1 MSTQESV
8 YEPIRIKA
16 GLLRLV
22 FSVAFAVIIIRLFF
36 VQVVEGARYQDLA
49 KKQYESKVPLRAER
63 GRLTDRNGRE
73 IASMMKMTSFAVDP
87 SVIEQRELV
96 AQLLAAAAGERAQI
110 YLDRMRNAKG
120 RFVWLARGVNTVLF
134 PVLDTIG
141 IKGLIRVKEP
151 KRLFP
156 HGPMAAQVIGTTDV
170 DNAGLTGIEL
180 QFNEL
185 LRGRSG
191 FVVMQRDGRGR
202 LRPGINPERE
212 APKDGQG
219 LQLTLDLEIQRVVEQ
234 ELERGVRESGAASGT
249 VVAIEPSSG
258 DILAMASYPSFHPNR
273 LDLASNDDIR
283 IRAITDQFEPGST
296 MKAITAAALL
306 EQGKIGRTDAVDG
319 GSGELLMPGGAIVKD
334 DHPVGQTTFQGAIEQ
349 SSNVVFATLARRLDD
364 RVFYKYVRD
373 FGFGIPTGID
383 LPGEVRGTLKR
394 PNEFDASTKMYMS
407 FGYEVSATPLQVLCA
422 YAAIANEGILMQP
435 RIVKAITARDG
446 SVTSEVAPQRIRQ
459 VVRSET
465 AHALTEMLVGVV
477 DNGTGKRAAIPGVRI
492 AGKTGTAQA
501 YTQGAY
507 DRKNY
512 RASFVGFYPA
522 DKPRVAM
529 MVILE
534 NPTNDIYGGSTAA
547 PVFHRIVQKTMTM
560 LKLDVRTQKTI
571 SAVPSTDTVVVP
583 DVRGLARIS
592 ADSVLQR
599 LGLRSDVAG
608 AEGLIVHQ
616 WPDPGTRLTRG
627 SAIRITRTS
636 VSSSGKRP
644 QVVGFSL
651 RKAITVLHAAGFEVR
666 VNGSGKVVRQEWDG
680 ATCVIYGSGSEN

>member
-1 MSTQESV
+1 MSTQESI
-8 YEPIRIKA
+8 YEPIRLKA

-22 FSVAFAVIIIRLFF
+22 FSAAFAVIIFRLFF

-63 GRLTDRNGRE
+63 GRLTDRNARE
-73 IASMMKMTSFAVDP
+73 IASMMKMTSFAADP

-96 AQLLAAAAGERAQI
+96 AQLLAAAGGESAQT
-110 YLDRMRNAKG
+110 YLDRIKTAKG
-120 RFVWLARGVNTVLF
+120 RFVWLARAVNTVLF
-134 PVLDTIG
+134 PVLDTINV
-141 IKGLIRVKEP
+141 KGLIRVKEP

-156 HGPMAAQVIGTTDV
+156 HGPLAAQVIGTTDV

-180 QFNEL
+180 QYNEL

-212 APKDGQG
+212 APMDGQG

-258 DILAMASYPSFHPNR
+258 DVLALASYPSFHPNR

-306 EQGKIGRTDAVDG
+306 EERQLAPGDAVDG
-319 GSGELLMPGGAIVKD
+319 GSGELLMPGGSIVKD
-334 DHPVGQTTFQGAIEQ
+334 DHPVGRTTFQGALEQ
-349 SSNVVFATLARRLDD
+349 SSNVVFATLSRKLDD

-383 LPGEVRGTLKR
+383 LPGEVRGRLKR

-422 YAAIANEGILMQP
+422 YAAIANAGVLMQP
-435 RIVKAITARDG
+435 RIVRSITARDG
-446 SVTSEVAPQRIRQ
+446 SLVREIPPQRIRQ
-459 VVRSET
+459 VVRAET
-465 AHALTEMLVGVV
+465 AKQLTEMLVGVV

-560 LKLDVRTQKTI
+560 LKLDVRTQQTI
-571 SAVPSTDTVVVP
+571 SAAPSTDTVVVP
-583 DVRGLARIS
+583 DVRGLTKSS

-599 LGLRSDVAG
+599 LGLKSDVAG
-608 AEGLIVHQ
+608 ADGLVVHQ
-616 WPDPGTRLTRG
+616 WPDPGTKILRG
-627 SAIRITRTS
+627 SSVRVTVRT
-636 VSSSGKRP
+636 VSASGNKP
-644 QVVGFSL
+644 YVIGFSM
-651 RKAITVLHAAGFEVR
+651 RKAITVLHAAGYEVR
-666 VNGSGKVVRQEWDG
+666 VTGSGKVSRQDWDG
-680 ATCVIYGSGSEN
+680 ATCILTGSGSQ

>member
-1 MSTQESV
+1 M
-8 YEPIRIKA
+8 
-16 GLLRLV
+16 
-22 FSVAFAVIIIRLFF
+22 
-36 VQVVEGARYQDLA
+36 
-49 KKQYESKVPLRAER
+49 
-63 GRLTDRNGRE
+63 
-73 IASMMKMTSFAVDP
+73 
-87 SVIEQRELV
+87 
-96 AQLLAAAAGERAQI
+96 
-110 YLDRMRNAKG
+110 
-120 RFVWLARGVNTVLF
+120 
-134 PVLDTIG
+134 
-141 IKGLIRVKEP
+141 
-151 KRLFP
+151 
-156 HGPMAAQVIGTTDV
+156 
-170 DNAGLTGIEL
+170 
-180 QFNEL
+180 
-185 LRGRSG
+185 
-191 FVVMQRDGRGR
+191 
-202 LRPGINPERE
+202 
-212 APKDGQG
+212 DGQG

-258 DILAMASYPSFHPNR
+258 DVLAMASFPSFHPNR

-306 EQGKIGRTDAVDG
+306 EERQIGRTDIVNG

-334 DHPVGQTTFQGAIEQ
+334 DHPVGQTTFQGALEQ
-349 SSNVVFATLARRLDD
+349 SSNVVFATLARKLDD

-373 FGFGIPTGID
+373 FGFGIPSGID
-383 LPGEVRGTLKR
+383 LPGEVRGRLKR

-407 FGYEVSATPLQVLCA
+407 FGYEVSATPLQVLSA
-422 YAAIANEGILMQP
+422 YAAIANEGVLMQP

-446 SVTSEVAPQRIRQ
+446 SIINQITPQRVRQ
-459 VVRSET
+459 VIRAET
-465 AHALTEMLVGVV
+465 ARTLTDMLVGVV

-571 SAVPSTDTVVVP
+571 SALPSTDTVVVP
-583 DVRGLARIS
+583 DVRGLSQTS
-592 ADSVLQR
+592 ADSVLER
-599 LGLRSDVAG
+599 LGLKANRVGST
-608 AEGLIVHQ
+608 GLIMHQ
-616 WPDPGTRLTRG
+616 WPEPGSRLVRG
-627 SAIRITRTS
+627 SSVRTTLR
-636 VSSSGKRP
+636 VAASGSARP
-644 QVVGFSL
+644 SVVGFSM
-651 RKAITVLHAAGFEVR
+651 RKAITVIHAAGFEVR
-666 VNGSGKVVRQEWDG
+666 VNGSGKVTRQEWIDS
-680 ATCVIYGSGSEN
+680 TCVIYGTADAR

>member
-1 MSTQESV
+1 MSTQESI
-8 YEPIRIKA
+8 YEPIRLKA

-22 FSVAFAVIIIRLFF
+22 FSVAFAVIIFRLFF

-63 GRLTDRNGRE
+63 GRLTDRNARE
-73 IASMMKMTSFAVDP
+73 IASMMKMTSFAADP

-96 AQLLAAAAGERAQI
+96 AQLLAAAGGESAQV
-110 YLDRMRNAKG
+110 YLDRMRTAKG
-120 RFVWLARGVNTVLF
+120 RFVWLARAVNTVLF
-134 PVLDTIG
+134 PVLDTINV
-141 IKGLIRVKEP
+141 KGLIRVKEP
-151 KRLFP
+151 RRLFP
-156 HGPMAAQVIGTTDV
+156 HGPLAAQVIGTTDV

-180 QFNEL
+180 QYNEL

-212 APKDGQG
+212 APMDGQG
-219 LQLTLDLEIQRVVEQ
+219 LQLTLDLEVQRVVEQ
-234 ELERGVRESGAASGT
+234 EIERGVRESGAASGT

-258 DILAMASYPSFHPNR
+258 DILALASYPSFHPNR

-296 MKAITAAALL
+296 MKVITAAALL
-306 EQGKIGRTDAVDG
+306 EERQLAPGDAVDG
-319 GSGELLMPGGAIVKD
+319 GSGELLMPGGSIVKD
-334 DHPVGQTTFQGAIEQ
+334 DHPVGRTTFRGALEQ
-349 SSNVVFATLARRLDD
+349 SSNVVFATLSRKLDD

-383 LPGEVRGTLKR
+383 LPGEVRGRLKR

-422 YAAIANEGILMQP
+422 YAAIANAGVLMQP
-435 RIVKAITARDG
+435 RIVRSITARDG
-446 SVTSEVAPQRIRQ
+446 SLVREIPPQRIRQ
-459 VVRSET
+459 VVHAAT
-465 AHALTEMLVGVV
+465 AKQLTEMLVGVV
-477 DNGTGKRAAIPGVRI
+477 DSGTGKRAAIPGVRI

-560 LKLDVRTQKTI
+560 LKLDVRTQQTI
-571 SAVPSTDTVVVP
+571 SAAPSTDTVVVP
-583 DVRGLARIS
+583 DVRGLAQSS

-599 LGLRSDVAG
+599 LGLKSDVAG
-608 AEGLIVHQ
+608 AVGLVVHQ
-616 WPDPGTRLTRG
+616 WPEPGTKLLRG
-627 SAIRITRTS
+627 SSVRVTMRT
-636 VSSSGKRP
+636 VSSSGNRP
-644 QVVGFSL
+644 YVIGFSM
-651 RKAITVLHAAGFEVR
+651 RKAITVLHAAGYEVR
-666 VNGSGKVVRQEWDG
+666 VTGSGKVTRQDWDG
-680 ATCVIYGSGSEN
+680 ATCTLNGSGSQ

>member
-1 MSTQESV
+1 MSTQESI
-8 YEPIRIKA
+8 YEPIRLKA

-22 FSVAFAVIIIRLFF
+22 FSVAFAVIIFRLFF

-63 GRLTDRNGRE
+63 GRLTDRNARE
-73 IASMMKMTSFAVDP
+73 IASMMKMTSFAADP

-96 AQLLAAAAGERAQI
+96 AQLLAAAGGESAQV
-110 YLDRMRNAKG
+110 YLDRMRTAKG
-120 RFVWLARGVNTVLF
+120 RFVWLARAVNTVLF
-134 PVLDTIG
+134 PVLDTINV
-141 IKGLIRVKEP
+141 KGLIRVKEP
-151 KRLFP
+151 RRLFP
-156 HGPMAAQVIGTTDV
+156 HGPLAAQVIGTTDV

-180 QFNEL
+180 QYNEL

-212 APKDGQG
+212 APMDGQG
-219 LQLTLDLEIQRVVEQ
+219 LQLTLDLEVQRVVEQ
-234 ELERGVRESGAASGT
+234 EIERGVRESGAASGT

-258 DILAMASYPSFHPNR
+258 DILALASYPSFHPNR

-296 MKAITAAALL
+296 MKVITAAALL
-306 EQGKIGRTDAVDG
+306 EERQLAPGDAVDG
-319 GSGELLMPGGAIVKD
+319 GSGELLMPGGSIVKD
-334 DHPVGQTTFQGAIEQ
+334 DHPVGRTTFRGALEQ
-349 SSNVVFATLARRLDD
+349 SSNVVFATLSRKLDD

-383 LPGEVRGTLKR
+383 LPGEVRGRLKR

-422 YAAIANEGILMQP
+422 YAAIANAGVLMQP
-435 RIVKAITARDG
+435 RIVRSITARDG
-446 SVTSEVAPQRIRQ
+446 SLVREIPPQRIRQ
-459 VVRSET
+459 VVHAAT
-465 AHALTEMLVGVV
+465 AKQLTEMLVGVV
-477 DNGTGKRAAIPGVRI
+477 DSGTGKRAAIPGVRI

-560 LKLDVRTQKTI
+560 LKLDVRTQQTI
-571 SAVPSTDTVVVP
+571 SAAPSTDTVVVP
-583 DVRGLARIS
+583 DVRGLAQSS

-599 LGLRSDVAG
+599 LGLKSDVVG
-608 AEGLIVHQ
+608 AVGLVVHQ
-616 WPDPGTRLTRG
+616 WPEPGTKLLRG
-627 SAIRITRTS
+627 SSVRVTMRT
-636 VSSSGKRP
+636 VSSSGNRP
-644 QVVGFSL
+644 YVIGFSM
-651 RKAITVLHAAGFEVR
+651 RKAITVLHAAGYEVR
-666 VNGSGKVVRQEWDG
+666 VTGSGKVTRQDWDG
-680 ATCVIYGSGSEN
+680 ATCTLNGSGSQ